1 MRRLLDATVHDARY
15 AVRSMLRTPG
25 FTAVAV
31 LMIALGTGA
40 NAAMFSVIDAV
51 MLQSPFADPDRVA
64 MVAVRTSD
72 GRLTSA
78 LSLPQYRSLVE
89 SQQAFDALAV
99 IVTGQRP
106 IMTGLGEPRRFNV
119 ECFTAGMFRVLGTQ
133 PARGRAFTSDDD
145 RPGAAPVVV
154 VSDQFWRREMGADPA
169 AVGKV
174 ISLNNVPTTI
184 VGIMPRSFGGP
195 YSRNNNDGWMP
206 GGGVLAGGTSP
217 ACSSRPN
224 GSVNPFARV
233 KAGLALDAA
242 SRQATDAAGMSRL
255 PDWQGRTGGRIELVS
270 LQEQTVGDLRTPLMV
285 LLGAVGL
292 VLLIAC
298 ANVANLQMERV
309 FARRVETGVR
319 LALGATRSRIVR
331 QTLVENL
338 LLSIAG
344 GTAGLVCAA
353 WTLKSLVALLPA
365 SMPHVNEIEISGRI
379 LWATIAVACAAG
391 LAVGVTPAV
400 QGTSRA
406 LMDDLRSSS
415 RTSTAGRSWT
425 RRTFVVAQISLSLV
439 LMVGAGL
446 MISTFRTLRPSNPG
460 FDPADKLTAT
470 VRLQGAA
477 AARPIEFFNQV
488 LERARGIAGVQSAE
502 GSSYLPMSGLV
513 AVVSARSNDKKFDAW
528 SGIVTPGYFTEMAI
542 PVVRGRA
549 FAATDSAGA
558 APVTIV
564 NEAFARKWW
573 PGAEALGQT
582 VDVEFFDKHVET
594 RQVVGVLRD
603 TRSMGGDLKA
613 RPEIYMPLA
622 QSPTPFLNLIVR
634 ASRPGDPRLV
644 SELRTIVASIDP
656 AQVVD
661 RALPMQEMVDSRVST
676 WRFGAWLLGLFAGI
690 AVLLAAV
697 GLAASIAWW
706 VAQRTREIGVRMAL
720 GAPPRRVA
728 LLVLAQ
734 GLGLALAGVTV
745 GLAGAAASTRLLEGW
760 LFGVTPLDR
769 TTFIASAIG
778 MLAIAALA
786 TYLPV
791 RRATRIDPLVALR
804 EQ

>member
-1 MRRLLDATVHDARY
+1 MRRLLDASVHDARY

-25 FTAVAV
+25 FTTVAV

-51 MLQSPFADPDRVA
+51 MLQSPFVDRDRLA
-64 MVAVRTSD
+64 MVAVRTSE

-78 LSLPQYRSLVE
+78 LSMPQYRNLVE
-89 SQQAFDALAV
+89 TQQVFDALAAV
-99 IVTGQRP
+99 VTGQRP

-119 ECFTAGMFRVLGTQ
+119 ECFTADMFRVLGTQ
-133 PARGRAFTSDDD
+133 PAMGRAFTADDD
-145 RPGAAPVVV
+145 RPGAPAVVV
-154 VSDQFWRREMGADPA
+154 LSDQFWRREMAADPDA
-169 AVGKV
+169 IGRV

-184 VGIMPRSFGGP
+184 VGIMPRGFGGP

-206 GGGVLAGGTSP
+206 GGAALAGGTSP
-217 ACSSRPN
+217 GCASRPN
-224 GSVNPFARV
+224 GNVNPFARV
-233 KAGLALDAA
+233 KGGLTLDAA
-242 SRQATDAAGMSRL
+242 SRQATDAGGITRL
-255 PDWQGRTGGRIELVS
+255 ADWQGRTGGRIDLIA
-270 LQEQTVGDLRTPLMV
+270 LHEQTVGDLRTPLMV

-309 FARRVETGVR
+309 FGRRVETGVR

-344 GTAGLVCAA
+344 GIAGLVIAA

-365 SMPHVNEIEISGRI
+365 TMPHVNEIEISGRI
-379 LWATIAVACAAG
+379 LWATIAVACASG
-391 LAVGVTPAV
+391 IAVGIAPAL

-415 RTSTAGRSWT
+415 RTSTAARSWT
-425 RRTFVVAQISLSLV
+425 RRSFVVAQIALSLV

-460 FDPADKLTAT
+460 FDPTDKLTAT

-477 AARPIEFFNQV
+477 AARSVPFFEQV
-488 LERARGIAGVQSAE
+488 LDRVRSIPGVRSAE
-502 GSSYLPMSGLV
+502 GSSYLPMSGTV
-513 AVVSARSNDKKFDAW
+513 AVVSARANNLKYDTW
-528 SGIVTPGYFTEMAI
+528 HGVVTPGYFGEMAI
-542 PVVRGRA
+542 PIVRGRS
-549 FAATDSAGA
+549 FAAADSGGS

-573 PGAEALGQT
+573 PGGEPLGQS
-582 VDVEFFDKHVET
+582 VDLEYFDKRTET

-603 TRSMGGDLKA
+603 TRSAGGDLKA
-613 RPEIYMPLA
+613 RPEIYVPLT
-622 QSPTPFLNLIVR
+622 QSPTPLLHVIVR

-656 AQVVD
+656 TQVVD
-661 RALPMQEMVDSRVST
+661 RAIPMQEMLDARVST

-690 AVLLAAV
+690 AVLLASV

-720 GAPPRRVA
+720 GAPPHRVA
-728 LLVLAQ
+728 RLVLAQ
-734 GLGLALAGVTV
+734 GLGLALAGVV
-745 GLAGAAASTRLLEGW
+745 LGLAGAALSTRLLEGW
-760 LFGVTPLDR
+760 LFGVTPLDQP
-769 TTFIASAIG
+769 TFIASAIG
-778 MLAIAALA
+778 MLVIAALA
-786 TYLPV
+786 TYVPV